1 MDTHITAHHTVEPDD
16 AALDAPL
23 SARLPGEPYGPPLH
37 DAAPGDPAASDAP
50 GPAPQPVPPKPRKRR
65 GHLLL
70 GTALTVLAAGGAVA
84 FAASPYNTLYPL
96 PGLSAQ
102 VHRLLASAGTME
114 TKVGEEVR
122 TVAAAAGLTRPK
134 PLAPSAALAS
144 VQLPP
149 PPPAAVR
156 EKYVP
161 APRDQQIRDLLALHP
176 AAASAAAAA
185 KPAAADPRDPTTP
198 ATAARDTSSPSG
210 APIPSAPLKTE
221 VPLPAPVEPA
231 LPPDGPATEMAMEP
245 GSVVPRVGAPRPA
258 ATPARTA
265 AAESLPQPAATPP
278 DVTRQVLASA
288 VPMPLPV
295 PSPPV
300 VASTW
305 AAAGDFYHKL
315 AELNGATPPSPV
327 APAAALAS
335 PAPQQGGAG
344 ATPSPVQPPDVVAQA
359 EVVRPGPLTP
369 QDQVQ
374 VLNLV
379 SEMAHMVHDLKA
391 QDAQLRADLRKASAS
406 ATARLD
412 DFDRRLSM
420 SEARRAMAAAAAA
433 GEATPP
439 PAEPFAPSV
448 VHPIAVHPAPFTVTP
463 SLPGSA
469 GSPVSRRY
477 RVQAASPGLALL
489 AEVDRGGGEG
499 AQLQVAVGDTLPD
512 LGRVKSIAQRGT
524 AWVVTAERGS
534 VQ

>member
-16 AALDAPL
+16 AAALDAPL
-23 SARLPGEPYGPPLH
+23 SARLPGEPCGPSLH
-37 DAAPGDPAASDAP
+37 DAAPGDPAAIDAS
-50 GPAPQPVPPKPRKRR
+50 GPAPQPLPPKPRKRR

-102 VHRLLASAGTME
+102 VHRLLASAGTLAP
-114 TKVGEEVR
+114 KVGEEVR
-122 TVAAAAGLTRPK
+122 TAAAAAGVTRPK

-149 PPPAAVR
+149 PPPAPVR

-161 APRDQQIRDLLALHP
+161 VPRDQQIRDLLALHP
-176 AAASAAAAA
+176 AAASAATAA
-185 KPAAADPRDPTTP
+185 KPAAAGPRDPTTP

-245 GSVVPRVGAPRPA
+245 GSVVLRAGAPRPA

-265 AAESLPQPAATPP
+265 AAGSLPQPPAAPP

-288 VPMPLPV
+288 VPLPV
-295 PSPPV
+295 PPPPV
-300 VASTW
+300 VEPTW
-305 AAAGDFYHKL
+305 TGAGDFYHKL

-327 APAAALAS
+327 APAIASAS
-335 PAPQQGGAG
+335 PVPQQVGAG
-344 ATPSPVQPPDVVAQA
+344 ATPSPVQPADVVAQA
-359 EVVRPGPLTP
+359 EAVRPGPLTP

-374 VLNLV
+374 VLNMV
-379 SEMAHMVHDLKA
+379 AEMAHMVHDLKA

-412 DFDRRLSM
+412 DFERRLSM
-420 SEARRAMAAAAAA
+420 SEARRAMSAAAAP
-433 GEATPP
+433 GEATPSA
-439 PAEPFAPSV
+439 AEPAAPAV
-448 VHPIAVHPAPFTVTP
+448 VLPIVARPAPFTVTP
-463 SLPGSA
+463 SLSGA
-469 GSPVSRRY
+469 GTAVSRRY

-489 AEVDRGGGEG
+489 AEVDRGGGDG

-512 LGRVKSIAQRGT
+512 LGRVKSIAQKGT

>member
-23 SARLPGEPYGPPLH
+23 SARLPGEPCGPSLH
-37 DAAPGDPAASDAP
+37 DAAPGDPAAIDAS
-50 GPAPQPVPPKPRKRR
+50 GPAPQPLPPKPRKRR

-102 VHRLLASAGTME
+102 VHRLLASAGTLAP
-114 TKVGEEVR
+114 KVGEEVR
-122 TVAAAAGLTRPK
+122 TAAAAAGVTRPK

-176 AAASAAAAA
+176 AAASAATAA
-185 KPAAADPRDPTTP
+185 KPAAAGPRDPTTP

-221 VPLPAPVEPA
+221 APLPAPVEPA

-245 GSVVPRVGAPRPA
+245 GSVVPRAGAPRPA

-265 AAESLPQPAATPP
+265 AAGSLPQPPAAPP

-288 VPMPLPV
+288 VPLPLPV
-295 PSPPV
+295 PPPPV
-300 VASTW
+300 VEPTW
-305 AAAGDFYHKL
+305 TGAGDFYHKL

-327 APAAALAS
+327 APAAAPAS
-335 PAPQQGGAG
+335 PVPQQVGAG
-344 ATPSPVQPPDVVAQA
+344 ATPNPVQPSDVVAQA
-359 EVVRPGPLTP
+359 EAVRPGPLTP

-374 VLNLV
+374 VLNMV

-412 DFDRRLSM
+412 DFERRLSM
-420 SEARRAMAAAAAA
+420 SEARRAMSAAAAA
-433 GEATPP
+433 GEATPSA
-439 PAEPFAPSV
+439 AEPAAPAV
-448 VHPIAVHPAPFTVTP
+448 VLPIIARPAPFTVTP
-463 SLPGSA
+463 SLSGA
-469 GSPVSRRY
+469 GTAVSRRY

-489 AEVDRGGGEG
+489 AEVDRGGGDG
-499 AQLQVAVGDTLPD
+499 AQLQVSVGDTLPD
-512 LGRVKSIAQRGT
+512 LGRVKSIAQKGT

>member
-37 DAAPGDPAASDAP
+37 DAAPGDPAASDDP
-50 GPAPQPVPPKPRKRR
+50 GPAPQPLPAKPRKRR

-84 FAASPYNTLYPL
+84 FAVSPYNTLYPL

-114 TKVGEEVR
+114 TKVSEEVR
-122 TVAAAAGLTRPK
+122 TVTAAAGLTRPK

-149 PPPAAVR
+149 PPPPAIR

-176 AAASAAAAA
+176 AAASTAAAA
-185 KPAAADPRDPTTP
+185 KPAAAGPQNPPTS

-245 GSVVPRVGAPRPA
+245 GSMVPRAGAARPA
-258 ATPARTA
+258 ATPARTT

-278 DVTRQVLASA
+278 DVTRQVLAS
-288 VPMPLPV
+288 VDLTGMG
-295 PSPPV
+295 
-300 VASTW
+300 T
-305 AAAGDFYHKL
+305 GGYYQKL
-315 AELNGATPPSPV
+315 AELNGPTLPAPV
-327 APAAALAS
+327 APAAA
-335 PAPQQGGAG
+335 PATPVPQQGGVG
-344 ATPSPVQPPDVVAQA
+344 ATPSPVQPSDVVAQA
-359 EVVRPGPLTP
+359 EAVRPGPLTP

-374 VLNLV
+374 VLNMV
-379 SEMAHMVHDLKA
+379 AEMAHMVHDLKA

-406 ATARLD
+406 STARLD

-420 SEARRAMAAAAAA
+420 SEARRAMSAAAAA
-433 GEATPP
+433 GEAMP
-439 PAEPFAPSV
+439 PAAEPPAPAV
-448 VHPIAVHPAPFTVTP
+448 VHPIAARPAPFTVTP
-463 SLPGSA
+463 SSPGSA

-524 AWVVTAERGS
+524 AWVVTAEHGS

>member
-1 MDTHITAHHTVEPDD
+1 MDTHITAHHTVEPDA

-23 SARLPGEPYGPPLH
+23 SARLPGEPCGPSLH
-37 DAAPGDPAASDAP
+37 DAAVGDTAAIEAS
-50 GPAPQPVPPKPRKRR
+50 GPVPKPQPPKPRKRR

-70 GTALTVLAAGGAVA
+70 GTALTVLAAGGAIA
-84 FAASPYNTLYPL
+84 FAASSYNTLYPL

-102 VHRLLASAGTME
+102 VHRLLASAGTLAPE
-114 TKVGEEVR
+114 VREEVR
-122 TVAAAAGLTRPK
+122 TVAAAAGISRPK

-161 APRDQQIRDLLALHP
+161 SPRDQQVRDLLALHP
-176 AAASAAAAA
+176 AAASGAAAG
-185 KPAAADPRDPTTP
+185 KPAGPRDPTTS
-198 ATAARDTSSPSG
+198 ATAARDTSSPSA

-231 LPPDGPATEMAMEP
+231 LPPDGPATDMAMEP
-245 GSVVPRVGAPRPA
+245 GSVVPHAGAARQA

-265 AAESLPQPAATPP
+265 AAGSLSQPPASPP

-288 VPMPLPV
+288 MPLPQTV
-295 PSPPV
+295 PPPPV
-300 VASTW
+300 VEPTW
-305 AAAGDFYHKL
+305 TGAGSYYQKL
-315 AELNGATPPSPV
+315 AELNGATLPALV
-327 APAAALAS
+327 VPAAAPAS
-335 PAPQQGGAG
+335 PVPQQVGAG
-344 ATPSPVQPPDVVAQA
+344 ATPSSVQPSDVVAQA
-359 EVVRPGPLTP
+359 EAVRPGPLTP

-374 VLNLV
+374 VLNMV
-379 SEMAHMVHDLKA
+379 AEMAHMVHDLKA

-420 SEARRAMAAAAAA
+420 SEARRAMSAAAAP
-433 GEATPP
+433 GE
-439 PAEPFAPSV
+439 PAEPAV
-448 VHPIAVHPAPFTVTP
+448 VLPVVARPAPFTVTP
-463 SLPGSA
+463 SLSGA
-469 GSPVSRRY
+469 GTAVSRRY

-499 AQLQVAVGDTLPD
+499 AQLQVAVGDTMPD
-512 LGRVKSIAQRGT
+512 LGRVKSIAQKGT
-524 AWVVTAERGS
+524 AWVVNAERGS

>member
-23 SARLPGEPYGPPLH
+23 SARLPGEPCGPSLH
-37 DAAPGDPAASDAP
+37 DAAPGDPAAIDAS
-50 GPAPQPVPPKPRKRR
+50 GPAPQPAPAKPPKRR

-102 VHRLLASAGTME
+102 VHRLLASAGTLAP
-114 TKVGEEVR
+114 KAGEEVR
-122 TVAAAAGLTRPK
+122 TATAAAGVTRPK

-161 APRDQQIRDLLALHP
+161 VPRDQQVRDLLALHP
-176 AAASAAAAA
+176 AAASVATAA
-185 KPAAADPRDPTTP
+185 KPAAAGPRDPTTP

-221 VPLPAPVEPA
+221 APLPAPVEPA
-231 LPPDGPATEMAMEP
+231 LPPDGPATELAMEP
-245 GSVVPRVGAPRPA
+245 GSVVPRAGAARPA
-258 ATPARTA
+258 ATPVRTA
-265 AAESLPQPAATPP
+265 AAGSLPQLPAPPP

-288 VPMPLPV
+288 VPLPV
-295 PSPPV
+295 PPPPV
-300 VASTW
+300 VEPTW
-305 AAAGDFYHKL
+305 TGAGSYYQKL
-315 AELNGATPPSPV
+315 AELNATTPPALV
-327 APAAALAS
+327 APAAAPAS
-335 PAPQQGGAG
+335 PVPQQGGAG
-344 ATPSPVQPPDVVAQA
+344 ATPSPVQPSDVVAQA
-359 EVVRPGPLTP
+359 EAVRPGPLTP

-374 VLNLV
+374 VLNMV
-379 SEMAHMVHDLKA
+379 AEMAHMVHDLKA

-412 DFDRRLSM
+412 DFERRLSM
-420 SEARRAMAAAAAA
+420 SEARRAMSAAAAP
-433 GEATPP
+433 GEATPSA
-439 PAEPFAPSV
+439 AEPAAPAV
-448 VHPIAVHPAPFTVTP
+448 VLPIVARPAPFTVTP
-463 SLPGSA
+463 SLSGA
-469 GSPVSRRY
+469 GTAVSRRY

-489 AEVDRGGGEG
+489 AEVDRGGGDG

-512 LGRVKSIAQRGT
+512 LGRVKSIAQKGT

>member
-1 MDTHITAHHTVEPDD
+1 MDTHITAHHTVEPDQ

-37 DAAPGDPAASDAP
+37 DAAPGDPVASDAP
-50 GPAPQPVPPKPRKRR
+50 EPAPQPLPPEPRKRR

-84 FAASPYNTLYPL
+84 FAVSPYNTLYPL

-102 VHRLLASAGTME
+102 VHQLLASAGTME

-122 TVAAAAGLTRPK
+122 TAAAAAGLTRPK

-149 PPPAAVR
+149 LPPAAVR

-161 APRDQQIRDLLALHP
+161 SPRDQQIRDLLALHP
-176 AAASAAAAA
+176 AAVSAAAAA
-185 KPAAADPRDPTTP
+185 KPATT
-198 ATAARDTSSPSG
+198 ARDTSSPLG

-245 GSVVPRVGAPRPA
+245 GSVVPRAGAPRPA
-258 ATPARTA
+258 ATPVRTA
-265 AAESLPQPAATPP
+265 AAGLLPQPAAAPP

-288 VPMPLPV
+288 VPLPLPV
-295 PSPPV
+295 PPPPV
-300 VASTW
+300 VEPTW
-305 AAAGDFYHKL
+305 TGAGDFYHKL

-327 APAAALAS
+327 APAAAPPS
-335 PAPQQGGAG
+335 PVPQQVGAG
-344 ATPSPVQPPDVVAQA
+344 ATPSPVQPADVVAQA
-359 EVVRPGPLTP
+359 EAVRPGPLTP

-374 VLNLV
+374 VLNMV
-379 SEMAHMVHDLKA
+379 AEMAHMVHDLKA

-420 SEARRAMAAAAAA
+420 SEARRAMSAAAAA
-433 GEATPP
+433 GEAMPSAAEP
-439 PAEPFAPSV
+439 PAPAV
-448 VHPIAVHPAPFTVTP
+448 VHPIAARPAPFTVTP

-524 AWVVTAERGS
+524 AWVVTAEHGS